1 MDKKISKNKNKS
13 TKRTMKKKN
22 YEKTMK
28 KRDQE
33 MQTFWEDFQG
43 WVNNY
48 STSGNLE
55 VSAVDPMRSFLR
67 TEKTSLGLS

>member
-13 TKRTMKKKN
+13 TKRTMTKKN